1 MKKIIGVIVSLSL
14 IFALI
19 PVAYAAVEEP
29 AIISVTAPQIDN
41 QVYEYGE
48 RVRIVCENTE
58 FTQTG
63 VEVDIMYTTVETIY
77 NLEIIDDFTFE
88 FDIKMFHAP
97 IFNYGLKLVIPQEIG
112 AAKSIL
118 FAHCIEVR
126 EGHMEFRSNP
136 ITTDELTD
144 LGLTVEFIDPIEGMY
159 GEFTFDGE
167 TVDSSQL
174 NDEIYRV
181 YPERLLFAGKTQ
193 VDVRFNYQGNYYSET
208 LYIMDNEIWME
219 PATIARTSAKA
230 FTLNTINL
238 DFNEDIS
245 IIIRGKGR
253 YIDIKDI
260 TFNSSKQVEAY
271 TPLPLA
277 TGTYDMS
284 ITWPGLGLTYEI
296 PLVITK
302 SVIQSDI
309 DLDDALE
316 DAIYT
321 THGNLDLTVDETLVD
336 FYKASQKK
344 LIDFSD
350 KQLGEFY
357 LLVEKEAVDMIVDA
371 GLNLDIMFEDCSI
384 SVPNEAFV
392 LWNTSEPDP
401 YIVLENGKTLEDLY
415 VKYYTPVQGIH
426 ADTNLNWFTLSVPQ
440 PNNLYSF
447 ADIELVHDYIDTGR
461 AMLPASEV
469 GGMLVCEVGATGTYQ
484 FVLEGMAF
492 DDFSDDHWSAE
503 YVYPL
508 TALGIIDGMG
518 DGTFQSGGLVTN
530 AQFTKLVCTA
540 VALETNATLSGYADV
555 DMNAWYYPYVTA
567 MEAADIISGSYF
579 NPDKPMKRL
588 DMARAVVKAYIYF
601 TGEDAA
607 AIAAESDDQFMDIGT
622 LSIEDKNYIRAAY
635 VLGII
640 NGMSTTSFAPNGN
653 ATRAHASAM
662 IYRLLEA
669 MGIS

>member
-1 MKKIIGVIVSLSL
+1 MKKIIGVIVTLSL
-14 IFALI
+14 LFAFI
-19 PVAYAAVEEP
+19 PLAHAVDVEP
-29 AIISVTAPQIDN
+29 AIISVTSPQIDN

-48 RVRIVCENTE
+48 RVRVVCKNTE

-63 VEVDIMYTTVETIY
+63 VEADVMYSTVESIY
-77 NLEIIDDFTFE
+77 NLEIIDDFTIE
-88 FDIKMFHAP
+88 FDLKMFHAP

-112 AAKSIL
+112 APKSIL
-118 FAHCIEVR
+118 FPHCFEVR
-126 EGHMEFRSNP
+126 QGHMEFRSNP

-144 LGLTVEFIDPIEGMY
+144 VGLTVEFEDPIEGMY
-159 GEFTFDGE
+159 GDFTIDGE
-167 TVDSSQL
+167 DVDSSQL
-174 NDEIYRV
+174 SSEIYRV
-181 YPERLLFAGKTQ
+181 YPDRSLYAGKSQ
-193 VDVRFNYQGNYYSET
+193 VEVRFNYQGNYYRKT

-219 PATIARTSAKA
+219 PESIARSSPVS
-230 FTLNTINL
+230 FTINTINL
-238 DFNEDIS
+238 DFNKDIS

-277 TGTYDMS
+277 AGTYTMT
-284 ITWPGLGLTYEI
+284 ITWPGLGITYEL
-296 PLVITK
+296 PLTITK

-309 DLDDALE
+309 DLDDALL
-316 DAIYT
+316 DAIYD
-321 THGNLDLTVDETLVD
+321 THGDLDLTVDEALLD
-336 FYKASQKK
+336 FYVNSQKK
-344 LIDFSD
+344 LLDFSD
-350 KQLGEFY
+350 MSLGNFY
-357 LLVEKEAVDMIVDA
+357 LLVENDAVEVLVDE

-384 SVPNEAFV
+384 SIPNEAFV

-415 VKYYTPVQGIH
+415 VKYYAPVQGIYM
-426 ADTNLNWFTLSVPQ
+426 DTNLNWFELSVPE

-447 ADIELVHDYIDTGR
+447 SDIQLVHDYVDTGR
-461 AMLPASEV
+461 AMLPASEID
-469 GGMLVCEVGATGTYQ
+469 GMLVCEAGATGTYQ
-484 FVLEGMAF
+484 FVLEGMDF
-492 DDFSDDHWSAE
+492 DDFSDTHWAAE

-508 TALGIIDGMG
+508 TALQIINGMG
-518 DGTFQSGGLVTN
+518 DGTFQSDGLVTN

-540 VALETNATLSGYADV
+540 VALETDAELSGYADV

-567 MEAADIISGSYF
+567 MEAADIIGGTYF

-588 DMARAVVKAYIYF
+588 DMARAVVKAYIYY
-601 TGEDAA
+601 TGEDVAE
-607 AIAAESDDQFMDIGT
+607 IAGESDDQFMDIGT

-669 MGIS
+669 MDIS